1 MPIYQVNAP
10 TSPSMVASTESAGAA
25 AFRAGRACD
34 ENPLQSPDG
43 AAALPLDERTRCELA
58 AAWARGWDRERVVA
72 LCTTS
77 R

>member
-25 AFRAGRACD
+25 AFRAGRGRD
-34 ENPLQSPDG
+34 ENRLLAPDS
-43 AAALPLDERTRCELA
+43 AASLPLDEATRRELA
-58 AAWARGWDRERVVA
+58 AAWTRGWDRERVVS
-72 LCTTS
+72 LCTTP